1 MYNLNNSHIVTMYG
15 LAFYMEEKMSAKI
28 IDGFAIAN
36 EVRSDIAKEVL
47 SLKEKGI
54 TPTLAVI
61 LVGENPASV
70 SYVTGKTKALHEA
83 GMKDDTHKL
92 PESTTEEELLKLIKK
107 LNEEPSINGILVQL
121 PLPKQINADKVI
133 ATIDPKKD
141 VDGFHPENIGR
152 MFLGEE
158 TFIPCTPYGVV
169 HLLQHE
175 GIKTKGANVVIVGR
189 SNIVG
194 KPLSL
199 LMLSKDVNATV
210 TVCHSGTKNLEEVTK
225 TADIL
230 VAAIGSPAF
239 IKKEGIKEGAVVIDV
254 GVNRVDD
261 VSKKS
266 GFRLVGDVDF
276 EGASEVASYIT
287 PVPKGVG
294 PMTIAML
301 IKNTLLAAKRQN
313 GIE

>member
-1 MYNLNNSHIVTMYG
+1 MYG

-261 VSKKS
+261 ASKKS

>member
-1 MYNLNNSHIVTMYG
+1 
-15 LAFYMEEKMSAKI
+15 MSAKI
-28 IDGFAIAN
+28 IDGSAIAS
-36 EVRSDIAKEVL
+36 EVRGDVAKEVVG
-47 SLKEKGI
+47 LKDKGI
-54 TPTLAVI
+54 CPTLAVI

-83 GMKDDTHKL
+83 GMEDDTYKL
-92 PESTTEEELLKLIKK
+92 PESTSEEELLKLIAK
-107 LNEEPSINGILVQL
+107 LNDNPLIHGILVQL
-121 PLPKQINADKVI
+121 PLPKQIDADKVI
-133 ATIDPKKD
+133 AAIDPKKD
-141 VDGFHPENIGR
+141 VDGFHPTNIGR

-169 HLLQHE
+169 QLLQHE
-175 GIKTKGANVVIVGR
+175 SIKTQGANVVIVGR

-199 LMLSKDVNATV
+199 LMLSKDISSTV
-210 TVCHSGTKNLEEVTK
+210 TVCHSKTRNLWNVTK
-225 TADIL
+225 QADIL
-230 VAAIGSPAF
+230 IAAIGLPQF

-254 GVNRVDD
+254 GVNRIEDA
-261 VSKKS
+261 SKKS

-276 EGASEVASYIT
+276 DAAMEVASMIT

-313 GIE
+313 GIR

>member
-1 MYNLNNSHIVTMYG
+1 
-15 LAFYMEEKMSAKI
+15 MSAKI
-28 IDGFAIAN
+28 IDGSAIAS
-36 EVRSDIAKEVL
+36 EVRCCVAKEVL
-47 SLKEKGI
+47 ELKAKEI
-54 TPTLAVI
+54 CPTLAVI

-92 PESTTEEELLKLIKK
+92 PETTSEEELLKLIAK
-107 LNEEPSINGILVQL
+107 LNENPLINGILVQL

-141 VDGFHPENIGR
+141 VDGFHPTNIGK

-175 GIKTKGANVVIVGR
+175 GIKTQGANVVIVGR

-199 LMLSKDVNATV
+199 LMLSKEISSTV
-210 TVCHSGTKNLEEVTK
+210 TVCHSKTRDLWSVTK
-225 TADIL
+225 QADIL
-230 VAAIGSPAF
+230 IAAIGLPQF
-239 IKKEGIKEGAVVIDV
+239 IKKEGIKDGAVVIDV
-254 GVNRVDD
+254 GVNRIKDA
-261 VSKKS
+261 SKKS

-276 EGASEVASYIT
+276 DAALNVASMIT

-301 IKNTLLAAKRQN
+301 IKNTLLATKRQN
-313 GIE
+313 GIR